1 MNHSGE
7 VFMHGRIIEVRY
19 IAVLPTPNGRSVL
32 KKLEE
37 EENKAIKEGFQPF
50 GKPDYI
56 DDLGLFLQKMVRRS

>member
-50 GKPDYI
+50 GKPICIEDSGTLI
-56 DDLGLFLQKMVRRS
+56 QKMVRRS